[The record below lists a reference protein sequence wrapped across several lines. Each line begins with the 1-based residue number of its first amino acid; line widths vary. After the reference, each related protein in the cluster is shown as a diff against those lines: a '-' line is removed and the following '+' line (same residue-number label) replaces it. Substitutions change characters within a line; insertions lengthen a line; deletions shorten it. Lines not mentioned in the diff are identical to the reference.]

1 MEPRKI
7 RELKANVISMYKSHF
22 EREGFFSPK
31 IVADWK
37 IPGKLKE
44 QHTVDIY
51 FEFIQMNNL
60 ERTIIKTIEGTE
72 VTEGEVWEFAY
83 VLKDMRFF
91 AKGIIYYD
99 DKVSIEAKKVA
110 ELANIE
116 LKKFNFFNEVQKS
129 AASALKVMIPDK
141 DVMGDPFWVV
151 METVKNNDDENTGN
165 YNMVNNNILL
175 FLSKKQADGYCG
187 RFKDSSGVFGISQ
200 NHLKRLISLQEKK
213 MFPDFCI
220 AFPDFEQ
227 SNIGSI
233 SCYSISYEKL
243 KKFYLRGDNNG

>member
-1 MEPRKI
+1 MESRRI
-7 RELKANVISMYKSHF
+7 RGLKANVISMYKSYF
-22 EREGFFSPK
+22 KREGFFSPK

-60 ERTIIKTIEGTE
+60 ERTIIKAIEGTE

-99 DKVSIEAKKVA
+99 DNVSIKAKKAA
-110 ELANIE
+110 ELADIE
-116 LKKFNFFNEVQKS
+116 LKKFNFLNEVQKS
-129 AASALKVMIPDK
+129 TASALKVILPDK
-141 DVMGDPFWVV
+141 DVVGDPFWVA

-165 YNMVNNNILL
+165 YNMVNNKILL
-175 FLSKKQADGYCG
+175 FLSKKQADGYCSKL
-187 RFKDSSGVFGISQ
+187 KDSYRVFGISQ
-200 NHLKRLISLQEKK
+200 NHLKILASLQEKK
-213 MFPDFCI
+213 MYPDFCI
-220 AFPDFEQ
+220 AFPEFEQ
-227 SNIGSI
+227 PNNASI
-233 SCYSISYEKL
+233 DCYSISCEKFR
-243 KKFYLRGDNNG
+243 KFYLRDDNNE

>member
-1 MEPRKI
+1 MESRQI
-7 RELKANVISMYKSHF
+7 RGLKNNVISMYKSHF
-22 EREGFFSPK
+22 EREGFFNPK

-44 QHTVDIY
+44 QHIVDIY

-72 VTEGEVWEFAY
+72 VTEGEVWKFAY

-99 DKVSIEAKKVA
+99 NKVSIKAKKAA

-116 LKKFNFFNEVQKS
+116 LKKFNFLNEVQKN
-129 AASALKVMIPDK
+129 AASALKVILPDK
-141 DVMGDPFWVV
+141 DVVGDPFWVV

-165 YNMVNNNILL
+165 YNMINNNILL
-175 FLSKKQADGYCG
+175 FLSKKQADGYCSKL
-187 RFKDSSGVFGISQ
+187 KDSSGVFGISQ
-200 NHLKRLISLQEKK
+200 NHLKILVSLQEKN
-213 MFPDFCI
+213 MFPDFCM
-220 AFPDFEQ
+220 AFPEFEQ
-227 SNIGSI
+227 LNNSSI
-233 SCYSISYEKL
+233 ACYSISYEKFR
-243 KKFYLRGDNNG
+243 KFYLRGNKNE